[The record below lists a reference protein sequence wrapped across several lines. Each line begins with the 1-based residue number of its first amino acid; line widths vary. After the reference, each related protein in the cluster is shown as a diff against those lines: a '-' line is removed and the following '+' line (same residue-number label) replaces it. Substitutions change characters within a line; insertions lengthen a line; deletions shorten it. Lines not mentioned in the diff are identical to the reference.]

1 MRYESWKLGCD
12 NNVMPSDGWTEAKV
26 GVDRMV
32 IIDGKLKLDVWN
44 YDAFAQIENLTSHF

>member
-1 MRYESWKLGCD
+1 
-12 NNVMPSDGWTEAKV
+12 MPSDGWTEAKV